1 MSTKGMRVAE
11 PTVTVVIPTR
21 GTAARAAHLLRAIES
36 VRAQREVQAVA
47 LVVLNGA
54 QRAPEVERALRS
66 EPGVRVLVRD
76 DADLPSAHRLGREAV
91 DTPWFGT
98 LDDDD
103 LLLPNALARR
113 LHALIE
119 RPAAD
124 VVVTNG
130 IIRANGRDARHIA
143 RDLDVAADPLRALTR
158 RTWLLPGSW
167 LARSE
172 RVGASLF
179 DGMPRHLECTFLALR
194 FSTAYAMHWLPE
206 PTVIY
211 NRGSPGAESES
222 RAYVLEQPLS
232 VEALLRL
239 PLPPWMCVHLE
250 RELAGAH
257 HCSAELL
264 WLEGDLKGAWRMHR
278 RSLRGRGGLR
288 FLPFTRHLLASAW
301 QRALAHAR
309 RSVA

>member
-1 MSTKGMRVAE
+1 MRVAE
-11 PTVTVVIPTR
+11 PIVTIVIPTR
-21 GTAARAAHLLRAIES
+21 GAAARAAHLLRAIET
-36 VRAQREVQAVA
+36 VRAQREVQTVT

-54 QRAPEVERALRS
+54 QRAPEVERALRN
-66 EPGVRVLVRD
+66 EPGVRVLVRE

-103 LLLPNALARR
+103 LLLPDALARR
-113 LHALIE
+113 IRALIE
-119 RPAAD
+119 HPAAD

-130 IIRANGRDARHIA
+130 IVRADGRDTPHIA
-143 RDLDVAADPLRALTR
+143 RDLDVTADPLRALAR
-158 RTWLLPGSW
+158 RNWLLPGSW

-179 DGMPRHLECTFLALR
+179 DGMPRYLECTFLALR
-194 FSTAYAMHWLPE
+194 FSTAYVMHWLPE

-211 NRGSPGAESES
+211 HHGSPGAESQS
-222 RAYVLEQPLS
+222 RAYVLEQAPSL
-232 VEALLRL
+232 EALLRL
-239 PLPPWMCVHLE
+239 PLPSWMCTHLE

-264 WLEGDLKGAWRMHR
+264 WSEGDLNGAWQMHR
-278 RSLRGRGGLR
+278 RSLGGRGGLR
-288 FLPFTRHLLASAW
+288 FLPFTRHLLAIACL
-301 QRALAHAR
+301 RALAYAR
-309 RSVA
+309 RSVG